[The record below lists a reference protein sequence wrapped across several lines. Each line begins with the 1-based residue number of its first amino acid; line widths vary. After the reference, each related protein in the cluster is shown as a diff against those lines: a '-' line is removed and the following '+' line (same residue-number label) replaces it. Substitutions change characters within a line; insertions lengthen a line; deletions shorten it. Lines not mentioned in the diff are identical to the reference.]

1 MKLTKKDIGKYYLL
15 FDSEYHTYFI
25 GKLYNI
31 NNSIPEI
38 PYVMYVKSLNTMR
51 TFYEREVVKEL
62 KDSELVLELI

>member
-15 FDSEYHTYFI
+15 FDSKYHTYFI

-38 PYVMYVKSLNTMR
+38 LYVMYVKSLNEMLF
-51 TFYEREVVKEL
+51 FYEHEVVKEL
-62 KDSELVLELI
+62 KDDELILELI